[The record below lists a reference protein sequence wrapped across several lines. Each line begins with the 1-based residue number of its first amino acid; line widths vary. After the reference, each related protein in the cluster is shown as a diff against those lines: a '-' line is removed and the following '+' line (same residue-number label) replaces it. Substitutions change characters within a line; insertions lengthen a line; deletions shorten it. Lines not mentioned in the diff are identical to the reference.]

1 MTIAPTPKD
10 TILRDG
16 TASLYRFR
24 NPVGDDD
31 RPVLFLVPSMINKW
45 YVLDLH
51 ENASLASACVDAG
64 FDTYCLDWGT
74 PNDEDRYLTWDLVLD
89 RLGRMVRKV
98 KRHSGKDE
106 IGMLGYCMG
115 ATLCG
120 IWNALNPGEVAAF
133 CNLAGPF
140 DFSEAGTLGVM
151 VDRQWFDPESL
162 TAAGNLPARQM
173 QTGFV
178 AMRPTSQIGK
188 WVSLADK
195 WSRPGFLE
203 AFKALDT
210 WADDNIPFPGSAYVT
225 YIKELYQDN
234 SVVKG
239 EHFVRGKRADLGNI
253 TCPVLTIATSRDHI
267 CPAPAAQGLHDNV
280 GSDDKEMIV
289 VKGGH
294 VGAVVGSKARELLYP
309 VITEWFSRRVGA
321 EPVVLRDVTDE
332 LEDEPAVAEVLS
344 SGTPT
349 SGIEALSEVKYV
361 GDWIAVQAH
370 DELGIKSVAEL
381 IEAAQT
387 GKLQALNGIGAA
399 KEKAILEAARD
410 HQTRLG

>member
-1 MTIAPTPKD
+1 
-10 TILRDG
+10 
-16 TASLYRFR
+16 
-24 NPVGDDD
+24 
-31 RPVLFLVPSMINKW
+31 
-45 YVLDLH
+45 
-51 ENASLASACVDAG
+51 
-64 FDTYCLDWGT
+64 
-74 PNDEDRYLTWDLVLD
+74 
-89 RLGRMVRKV
+89 
-98 KRHSGKDE
+98 
-106 IGMLGYCMG
+106 MLGYCMG

-349 SGIEALSEVKYV
+349 SGIEALSQVKYV

-381 IEAAQT
+381 IEAAQS
-387 GKLQALNGIGAA
+387 GRLQALNGIGAA